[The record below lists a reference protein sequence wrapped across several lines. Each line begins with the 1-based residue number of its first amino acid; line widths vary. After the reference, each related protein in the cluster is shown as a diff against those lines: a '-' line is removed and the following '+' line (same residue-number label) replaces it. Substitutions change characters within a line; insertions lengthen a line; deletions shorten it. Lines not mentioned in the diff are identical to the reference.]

1 MWRAQKAI
9 YVGRTW
15 KSVSR
20 VVCEMVVLK
29 RDYYVRENA
38 YSGKATLMR
47 SRYTRSVP
55 GMRSEYTKT
64 SDIHF
69 PKNRGEWNRGMNT
82 SLKGNFWNECK
93 KHCTCHTLTKE
104 FFFKFLVSWPFFSK
118 RDSTEKSSSFPW
130 FFFYFLSNWRLLVW
144 NFNKTPHISLIK
156 SSQ

>member
-104 FFFKFLVSWPFFSK
+104 FFLSFLYHDPFSLKEIPLKNLLLFLG
-118 RDSTEKSSSFPW
+118 SSFTS
-130 FFFYFLSNWRLLVW
+130 FRIGDFLCETLT
-144 NFNKTPHISLIK
+144 KPLIFH
-156 SSQ
+156 